1 MTTIHPKDLEPNHIF
16 DWAQSMARQGWH
28 CVCDEL
34 EPERKRLV
42 YARDKFTVRTY
53 DEQGITQTVED
64 VTSSLYYSQ
73 TWRLWNG

>member
-1 MTTIHPKDLEPNHIF
+1 MQTNPKDLEPNHIF
-16 DWAQSMARQGWH
+16 DWAKSMARQGWH

-34 EPERKRLV
+34 EPLDKRLV

-53 DEQGITQTVED
+53 DADGVTQTTED
-64 VTSSLYYSQ
+64 VTDALKRSK